1 MKSQIVKPIKS
12 INLSIKNSSQFKLST
27 CNSTFPEKYIL
38 IQFAENCQLII
49 LS

>member
-12 INLSIKNSSQFKLST
+12 INLSIKILHNLNYPLIIPLFQK
-27 CNSTFPEKYIL
+27 NIL
-38 IQFAENCQLII
+38 IQFAENCQQII